1 MPEISDNFQF
11 FGGRLKCGLT
21 VPVPASSLSSVLS
34 CYMLLVCTETG
45 VNFLSFPSSLWCG
58 ISGPLGA
65 QASIE
70 KEILVP
76 CSLPQAHDVRAQ
88 LLSELPPPCITL
100 WEEEIESPVKE
111 KPWSDTCVLLVS
123 GWCKENRQRERQSER
138 AHAQERAS
146 TV

>member
-11 FGGRLKCGLT
+11 FGGRLKCGLP

-58 ISGPLGA
+58 ISSPLGA

-76 CSLPQAHDVRAQ
+76 CSLPQAHDVRTQ

-100 WEEEIESPVKE
+100 
-111 KPWSDTCVLLVS
+111 
-123 GWCKENRQRERQSER
+123 
-138 AHAQERAS
+138 
-146 TV
+146 